1 MEETLQEVMKNKA
14 KNTLSIL
21 DKHLMLLHTTAKAV
35 KKMKVH
41 AVNNALHKRAVYSRT
56 TLTGLDFL
64 INELEDGRSVCMEIL
79 GAKKVPIVI
88 EKKLKLVVNNTGGK

>member
-1 MEETLQEVMKNKA
+1 MEDKELKQRA
-14 KNTLSIL
+14 KDRLVIL
-21 DKHLMLLHTTAKAV
+21 DKNLKLLRQTEGLVGLIKAHAV
-35 KKMKVH
+35 KC
-41 AVNNALHKRAVYSRT
+41 NLHKRAVYSRT
-56 TLTGLDFL
+56 TLAGLDFL